1 AYSGGLDTSC
11 CVGWLKERGFDVITY
26 TADLGQESDFSQ
38 IKNKA
43 KACGVTKAYIQD
55 LKERF
60 LKDFTFPALK
70 AGAIYEEKYP
80 LATALGRPLIA
91 EGLVAVAHQEKA
103 EYIAHG
109 CTGKGNDQVRIEV
122 SVAALDKNLQSVAP
136 VREWEFKTREEE
148 MQYCRT
154 QGIPVEATKKNPYSV
169 DINLWGRSI
178 ECGVLEDP
186 AIAPPEEI
194 YQLTKNPLK
203 CVNKPT
209 YLSIEFLRGI
219 PLKLNGKT
227 LPAVALVSKLNQI
240 AGGCG
245 VGRVDMVENR
255 LVGIKSREIY
265 EVPAATV
272 LNIAHKE
279 LESLVLDK
287 ETTHFKKMIG
297 DKYAQLV
304 YNGLWHTPLKKALDA
319 FVEPTQQRVSGIIEL
334 KLLKGSCVCTGRKS
348 AFSLYRKAL
357 ATYDSGDIFD
367 QSAAKGFIKIWGL
380 PYQK

>member
-1 AYSGGLDTSC
+1 MKKVILAYSGGLDTSC

-136 VREWEFKTREEE
+136 VREWEFKP
-148 MQYCRT
+148 
-154 QGIPVEATKKNPYSV
+154 GKK
-169 DINLWGRSI
+169 RCSI
-178 ECGVLEDP
+178 
-186 AIAPPEEI
+186 
-194 YQLTKNPLK
+194 
-203 CVNKPT
+203 
-209 YLSIEFLRGI
+209 
-219 PLKLNGKT
+219 
-227 LPAVALVSKLNQI
+227 
-240 AGGCG
+240 
-245 VGRVDMVENR
+245 
-255 LVGIKSREIY
+255 
-265 EVPAATV
+265 
-272 LNIAHKE
+272 
-279 LESLVLDK
+279 
-287 ETTHFKKMIG
+287 
-297 DKYAQLV
+297 
-304 YNGLWHTPLKKALDA
+304 
-319 FVEPTQQRVSGIIEL
+319 VEPR
-334 KLLKGSCVCTGRKS
+334 
-348 AFSLYRKAL
+348 AF
-357 ATYDSGDIFD
+357 
-367 QSAAKGFIKIWGL
+367 
-380 PYQK
+380 P